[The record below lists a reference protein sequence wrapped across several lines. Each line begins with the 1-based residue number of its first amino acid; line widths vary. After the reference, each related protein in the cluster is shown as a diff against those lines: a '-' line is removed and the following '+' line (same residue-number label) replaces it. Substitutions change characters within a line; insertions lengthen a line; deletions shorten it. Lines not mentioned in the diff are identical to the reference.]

1 MLLGFV
7 NHVPTILAS
16 SETSSAPRQD
26 MPTFLSLPLVALFP
40 LLMAFAASS
49 DLLTMRISNRLVLAT
64 VIAFFVVALVAGL
77 PLEEIGMHVAC
88 AALVL
93 VVGFAFFAFGWIGGG
108 DAKLAAA
115 TTLWLG
121 FGMMLQYVVIASLL
135 GGALTMLILAARRWP
150 LPERLQKIVWLDR
163 LHDKKTGVPY
173 GIALAAAGLL
183 LYSETTIFQHFIA

>member
-1 MLLGFV
+1 
-7 NHVPTILAS
+7 
-16 SETSSAPRQD
+16 
-26 MPTFLSLPLVALFP
+26 MPSFLTLPLVALFP

-49 DLLTMRISNRLVLAT
+49 DLLTMRISNKLVLIT
-64 VIAFFVVALVAGL
+64 TLGFFAVALAAGL

-93 VVGFAFFAFGWIGGG
+93 AVGFAFFAFGWIGGG

-121 FGMMLQYVVIASLL
+121 FSMMLPYLVMASLL
-135 GGALTMLILAARRWP
+135 GGALTMAILAARRWP
-150 LPERLQKIVWLDR
+150 LPKRLQSVAWLDR

-183 LYSETTIFQHFIA
+183 VYSDTAIFQHFVA